1 MTVTVSPPEAA
12 SVPMLLPEHTPR
24 LGPKSRRLLA
34 RLVAGLMGVQ
44 LVAAVLIFVV
54 GGAAATAAGASLVFP
69 GAGFLYVAWPLAFVV
84 TLGAVLVA
92 LVLWW
97 GVSAHLAI
105 PLVWLV
111 SAVVPALLGPDGP
124 RLWAERGATWGWAVP
139 VAYLL
144 LATTVAVGFSRAER
158 SYRAKRAVVADLNAY
173 LADTTV
179 PEPVRIVRPPDPTD
193 IELLRWV
200 YDLANQP
207 DDGLDGLDWGDQFH
221 SGTQLRYQLNALCW
235 GLSCYA
241 ANFVPNALPQAEDA
255 LARLVHKHTDLRVW
269 RYWRTLN
276 VLGNFDPD
284 PDPIRRDNIMFS
296 GFLGDVLNVYEA
308 ATGSTRF
315 DQPGSLTF
323 VWTDGRTFP
332 YDHHRI
338 AEAVERNFRRSRLGF
353 FACEPGWSFTVCNVM
368 GAQTL
373 CGHDRLHGTD
383 AWDGVRPRWRET
395 LDQEYLTPDG
405 SYAHIRSSLVG
416 LSWDTG
422 EVPGGHYLA
431 AGSNRF
437 ADILPDHA
445 RRAVALE
452 RRRATPRLGALAAR
466 VTDGRLDLEL
476 PATLERNRARRSAL
490 AAWNGVIGGA
500 RMLGEVDLALAALD
514 ASARQCSTGTSWPDR
529 PLDSGIPGL
538 AGHLIVRWSMPLGT
552 ADLSIRGYV
561 EAEGPRVVAW
571 PWDEVMVTE
580 ARSADGVVLDLG
592 VAPRRAP
599 DCAGGPGRVTLQLDR
614 LRPGAGYTV
623 VAADADAATDTG
635 TGGPSPTVITADAS
649 GRADLVVAVPGPI
662 RLRLAPEPDP
672 AVVDGAG
679 S

>member
-1 MTVTVSPPEAA
+1 MTATVSRPEAA
-12 SVPMLLPEHTPR
+12 SSPMLLPEHTPR
-24 LGPKSRRLLA
+24 LGPKSRRLLT
-34 RLVAGLMGVQ
+34 RLVAGLLMVQ
-44 LVAAVLIFVV
+44 IVAALLIFAV
-54 GGAAATAAGASLVFP
+54 GGPAATAAGTSLVFP
-69 GAGFLYVAWPLAFVV
+69 GAGFLYVAWPIAFVA
-84 TLGAVLVA
+84 TLAALLVA
-92 LVLWW
+92 LILWW
-97 GVSAHLAI
+97 GASAHLAI

-111 SAVVPALLGPDGP
+111 SAVVPAVIGDGP
-124 RLWAERGATWGWAVP
+124 RLWVDRGTTWGWAVP
-139 VAYLL
+139 VAYLML
-144 LATTVAVGFSRAER
+144 LITIAVAFSRAER
-158 SYRAKRAVVADLNAY
+158 SYRAKRATVGELNTY
-173 LADTTV
+173 LAEATV
-179 PEPVRIVRPPDPTD
+179 PEPAPIVRPPDATD

-207 DDGLDGLDWGDQFH
+207 DDGLDGLDWGDQYH

-276 VLGNFDPD
+276 LLGNFDPD

-338 AEAVERNFRRSRLGF
+338 AEAVEQNFRRSRLGF

-383 AWDGVRPRWRET
+383 AWGGVRPRWTET
-395 LDQEYLTPDG
+395 LDNEYLTPDG
-405 SYAHIRSSLVG
+405 SYAHIKSSLVG
-416 LSWDTG
+416 VSWDTG

-452 RRRATPRLGALAAR
+452 RRRAAPKLGPLADQ
-466 VTDGRLDLEL
+466 VVDGRLDLEL
-476 PATLERNRARRSAL
+476 PVTLERNRARRSAL

-500 RMLGEVDLALAALD
+500 RMLGEVDLTLAALD
-514 ASARQCSTGTSWPDR
+514 ASARQCATGGSWPDR
-529 PLDSGIPGL
+529 PLDSGLPGL
-538 AGHLIVRWSMPLGT
+538 GGHLIVRWSMPLGT

-571 PWDEVMVTE
+571 PWDAVMVTE
-580 ARSADGVVLDLG
+580 ARSDDGVGLTLG
-592 VAPRRAP
+592 LAPRHTTP
-599 DCAGGPGRVTLQLDR
+599 GSGDGPVTVQLDR
-614 LRPGAGYTV
+614 LEPGSAYAVTV
-623 VAADADAATDTG
+623 VDG
-635 TGGPSPTVITADAS
+635 SGPTPDRVIADAS
-649 GRADLVVAVPGPI
+649 GRAELSVTVATPI
-662 RLRLAPEPDP
+662 RLRLAPEGSAGDGP
-672 AVVDGAG
+672 ATAPAETSHRSG